1 MPPKLT
7 VPPVRESE
15 VLDIEVG
22 RQRFRV
28 VIDRGTGG
36 GIPLLL
42 MNGIG
47 ARLELLQPLVDELS
61 PARTVIRFDA
71 PGVGASSTAS
81 RPYRFRRLARQLAT
95 VLDDLGYDQVD
106 VLGISW
112 GGGLAQ
118 QFAWSQAKRC
128 RRLVLASTAT
138 GAIMIPAHPKILAK
152 MLTHRRYTDPDYLEE
167 VAHELYGGT
176 MRDDPAAALAALRA
190 KGTSH
195 NAVGYVMQLSAGMA
209 WTSVPFLPLITVP
222 TLVMSGNDDP
232 LIPAC
237 NAKLMARLIPN
248 SQLDIFDGGHLA
260 VVTEADQRVP
270 TIERFLDEVDEV
282 DEVDEE
288 RFHGPPPVN

>member
-15 VLDIEVG
+15 VLDVEVG
-22 RQRFRV
+22 KQQFRV
-28 VIDRGTGG
+28 VIDRGTADGV
-36 GIPLLL
+36 PLLL

-61 PARTVIRFDA
+61 PTRTVIRFDA
-71 PGVGASSTAS
+71 PGVGSSATAS
-81 RPYRFRRLARQLAT
+81 RPYRFRRLAKQVAA
-95 VLDDLGYDQVD
+95 VLDQLGYDQVD

-118 QFAWSQAKRC
+118 QFAWSQAQRC
-128 RRLVLASTAT
+128 RRLVLVSTAT

-152 MLTHRRYTDPDYLEE
+152 MITHRRYTDPDYLEE

-195 NAVGYVMQLSAGMA
+195 NTTGYVMQLSAGLG
-209 WTSVPFLPLITVP
+209 WTSVAFLPLIKAP

-237 NAKLMARLIPN
+237 NAKLMASLIPN
-248 SQLDIFDGGHLA
+248 SQLDIFRGGHLG
-260 VVTEADQRVP
+260 VVTEADEQAP
-270 TIERFLDEVDEV
+270 KIERFLDDVEFSANHPSLND
-282 DEVDEE
+282 
-288 RFHGPPPVN
+288 